1 MSAWE
6 KTLELLRSLATD
18 HPGMPAASIVASTTG
33 RVLARS
39 VCVSIVRFGSSSAG
53 VSPIRVVVAASWR
66 LMRTS
71 ADAWYTD
78 SCALV
83 ATSVT
88 KSGMRTTGASASHLR
103 LQSACR

>member
-1 MSAWE
+1 MSASE
-6 KTLELLRSLATD
+6 KMLELLRSLATD
-18 HPGMPAASIVASTTG
+18 HPDMPAASIVASTTG

-71 ADAWYTD
+71 ADASYTG
-78 SCALV
+78 SCEIV

-88 KSGMRTTGASASHLR
+88 SGMRTTAASASHLR
-103 LQSACR
+103 LQSARR